1 MPIFRF
7 DKVIGMA
14 RGAKAFLRTHLKD
27 QTASPATAHPQRREA
42 RAGRQKEAWRLA
54 REQRKEARQRAR
66 EQRQQITVKKRNA
79 KRELARANRELN
91 AAKVEEA
98 RTDGAERRRD
108 ARRKR
113 LELIRLKSELRT
125 AKGEATESGAK
136 LGALPDFVL
145 IGPGRSGTSFFFRLL
160 GQHPYVELARK
171 KEIHFFDLLFDEGVD
186 WYRWWF
192 PAPVLKDGRWTIT
205 GEATPVYI
213 FNPRVP
219 ERMAR
224 VVPQVRL
231 ITLLRNPVDRT
242 YSAYNH
248 KVRTRRESRSF
259 EEVIE
264 TELADKSVGLLWKGV
279 YVDHLVHWS
288 KFLDKG
294 QLLVLKSEELF
305 ARPRESLKRALDFL
319 DLPDWEPEDWDS
331 PKQKRYERIDP
342 SIKRR
347 LEEYFEPHNRRL
359 YDFLGM
365 DLGW

>member
-7 DKVIGMA
+7 DKVMGMA
-14 RGAKAFLRTHLKD
+14 RAAKAFLRTHLKGH
-27 QTASPATAHPQRREA
+27 TAPAATAHPERREA
-42 RAGRQKEAWRLA
+42 RAGGQE
-54 REQRKEARQRAR
+54 EARQRAR
-66 EQRQQITVKKRNA
+66 EQRKQISAKKHNA
-79 KRELARANRELN
+79 KRELARARGELR
-91 AAKVEEA
+91 AAKVDKA
-98 RTDGAERRRD
+98 RTDRAERMRD
-108 ARRKR
+108 ARRRR
-113 LELIRLKSELRT
+113 LELIRLNSELRT
-125 AKGEATESGAK
+125 AKGEATGTGAK

-171 KEIHFFDLLFDEGVD
+171 KELHYFDLLFDEGVD
-186 WYRWWF
+186 WYRSWF

-213 FNPRVP
+213 FDPRVP
-219 ERMAR
+219 ERMAK
-224 VVPQVRL
+224 VVPQARL
-231 ITLLRNPVDRT
+231 ITLLRDPVDRT

-248 KVRTRRESRSF
+248 RVRTGRESRSF

-264 TELADKSVGLLWKGV
+264 TELADGSVGLLSKGA

-288 KFLDKG
+288 EFLDKG

-319 DLPDWEPEDWDS
+319 DLPYWEPEDWDS
-331 PKQKRYERIDP
+331 PKQKRYEEMDP
-342 SIKRR
+342 ATRRR

-359 YDFLGM
+359 YDYLGK

>member
-7 DKVIGMA
+7 DKVIGMS
-14 RGAKAFLRTHLKD
+14 RGAKAFLRTYLKGH
-27 QTASPATAHPQRREA
+27 TASAATAHPERRET
-42 RAGRQKEAWRLA
+42 RASTLEEAQRLA

-66 EQRQQITVKKRNA
+66 EQRKQISAKKRNA
-79 KRELARANRELN
+79 KRALARARGEVR
-91 AAKVEEA
+91 AAKVEKG
-98 RTDGAERRRD
+98 RTDRAELKRD
-108 ARRKR
+108 AMRTR
-113 LELIRLKSELRT
+113 LELIRLKSELQT
-125 AKGEATESGAK
+125 AKGETTGSGAK

-145 IGPGRSGTSFFFRLL
+145 IGPGRSGTTFFFRLL

-171 KEIHFFDLLFDEGVD
+171 KELHYFDLLFDEGVD

-213 FNPRVP
+213 FDPRVP

-224 VVPQVRL
+224 VVPQARL

-248 KVRTRRESRSF
+248 QVRAGRESRSF
-259 EEVIE
+259 EEFIE
-264 TELADKSVGLLWKGV
+264 TDLADGSVGMLSKGV

-288 KFLDKG
+288 GFLNKG

-305 ARPRESLKRALDFL
+305 ARPQESLKRALDFL
-319 DLPDWEPEDWDS
+319 DLPYWYPEDWDS
-331 PKQKRYERIDP
+331 PKYKRYKGMDP
-342 SIKRR
+342 ATRRR

-365 DLGW
+365 DLRW